1 MGGRDMAHTQAHRIA
16 IFGEVLFDVFDDG
29 TQVLGGAPFNVAWH
43 LQAFQQAPLFISR
56 VGCDE
61 QGDAIHRAMRDWGM
75 ADRGLQRD
83 ERHPTGV
90 VAVTLDA
97 GEPHY
102 AILDEQAYD
111 CIDTPPVI
119 DDGVTLLYHGTLALR
134 HQRSQAALE
143 RIKSLKPSILFLD
156 VNLRDP
162 WWQAQDV
169 EHSLS
174 GADWVKLNQDEFERL
189 YAADGTLPERM
200 QACLQHHDLQGLIVT
215 RGEQGACALLANG
228 EWLTVAFETKTEVI
242 DCVGA
247 GDAFA
252 AVLMLGLIE
261 GWPMATMMQRA
272 QDFASALVGCRGAT
286 VPDRRFYQDFIE
298 AWGLRPIYRSA

>member
-1 MGGRDMAHTQAHRIA
+1 MTFPQKTGIVV
-16 IFGEVLFDVFDDG
+16 FGEVLFDVFEEG
-29 TQVLGGAPFNVAWH
+29 TRVLGGAPFNVAWH

-56 VGCDE
+56 VGCDVHGE
-61 QGDAIHRAMRDWGM
+61 AIRQAMQDWGM
-75 ADRGLQRD
+75 TTRGLQTD
-83 ERHPTGV
+83 DSHPTGV
-90 VAVTLDA
+90 VSVTLEH
-97 GEPHY
+97 GEPYY
-102 AILDEQAYD
+102 AILDDQAYD
-111 CIDTPPVI
+111 FIECAPVFA
-119 DDGVTLLYHGTLALR
+119 DGVTLLYHGTLALR
-134 HQRSQAALE
+134 HQRSRAALDS
-143 RIKSLKPSILFLD
+143 IKSRQPSIVFLD

-169 EHSLS
+169 EQDLS

-189 YAADGTLPERM
+189 YAADGDLAARM
-200 QACLQHHDLQGLIVT
+200 QAFLQRYGLHGLIVT
-215 RGEQGACALLANG
+215 RGEQGACVLSATG
-228 EWLTVAFETKTEVI
+228 ECLTVAPETKTQVV

-298 AWGLRPIYRSA
+298 AWRLKA